1 MLKEHKEDLVRQ
13 YLPVIKRI
21 AYSLLRKLPNTIQFD
36 DLVQA
41 GSIGLLESLERY
53 DPNNTASFGT
63 FAGIRIHGAM
73 LDEVRHSSWIPKN
86 LYARQKYVTSVYDSL
101 ESTLFRKPSLPE
113 LAEALNMTV
122 TELNAESIALGLE
135 IVYGNSV
142 DYQYVEQSDPVE
154 VQEFYTDLTKSVLEL
169 PDRYL
174 MLMRLYYSSNKNMKE
189 IGRTLNVSESRISIM
204 HSAAIKMVQT
214 SMHNWI

>member
-13 YLPVIKRI
+13 YLPTIKRI

-41 GSIGLLESLERY
+41 GSIGLLESLDRY
-53 DPNNTASFGT
+53 DPNNEASFGT

-122 TELNAESIALGLE
+122 AELNAESTALGLE

-142 DYQYVEQSDPVE
+142 DYQYVDNQDPVE
-154 VQEFYTDLTKSVLEL
+154 EQQFYTDLAKSVLDL

-174 MLMRLYYSSNKNMKE
+174 MLMRLYYSADKNMKE
-189 IGRTLNVSESRISIM
+189 IGAALNVSESRICIM
-204 HSAAIKMVQT
+204 HRTAIKMVQS